1 MMEVFRISKEKYIRD
16 LSGLGAKTYGGRWNR
31 PGVSVLYTS
40 SHRSLA
46 LLELLVHFESS
57 DAIENTFRF
66 AKINVPES
74 KTMEVDFDFTKAD
87 MSSYNNADLW
97 DLTEYYFFD
106 MNVLGIWVPSI
117 IVPQEKNLL
126 LNPIHADFKHVKL
139 REIEHVSLD
148 NRLI

>member
-1 MMEVFRISKEKYIRD
+1 MEVYRISKEKYIRD

-57 DAIENTFRF
+57 DAIEDTFRF

-74 KTMEVDFDFTKAD
+74 KIIDIDFDFTKTD
-87 MSSYNNADLW
+87 MWSYNNTDLW
-97 DLTEYYFFD
+97 SMTEHYFFD
-106 MNVLGIWVPSI
+106 IDVLGIWVPSV

-126 LNPIHADFKHVKL
+126 LNPMHSDFKHVKL
-139 REIEHVSLD
+139 REIEQVRLD
-148 NRLI
+148 NRLT